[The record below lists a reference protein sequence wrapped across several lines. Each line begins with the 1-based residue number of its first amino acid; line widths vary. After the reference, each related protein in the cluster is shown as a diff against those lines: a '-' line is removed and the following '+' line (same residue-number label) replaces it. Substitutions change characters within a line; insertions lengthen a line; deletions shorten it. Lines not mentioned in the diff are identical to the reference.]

1 MRVMVEKLLRQHGM
15 EILLGDRQVRGLFQ
29 PVAGKLDRRAKLEPG
44 PLGLQE
50 RQRYV
55 YIGPLEPEPRED
67 MVLTAQGKGY
77 LVRSAHR
84 INGPGGPLYC
94 WAMCVEKGEKA
105 DGL

>member
-1 MRVMVEKLLRQHGM
+1 MVEKLLRQHGM

-29 PVAGKLDRRAKLEPG
+29 PVAGKLDRLAKLEPG
-44 PLGLQE
+44 PLGLKE

>member
-1 MRVMVEKLLRQHGM
+1 MVEKLLRQHGM

-29 PVAGKLDRRAKLEPG
+29 PMAGKRDRLAKLEPG

-67 MVLTAQGKGY
+67 MVLMAQGMGY

-84 INGPGGPLYC
+84 INGPGGPVYS

>member
-1 MRVMVEKLLRQHGM
+1 MVEKLLRQHGM

-29 PVAGKLDRRAKLEPG
+29 PVAGKLDRLAKLEPG

>member
-1 MRVMVEKLLRQHGM
+1 MRIMVEKLLRQHGM

-29 PVAGKLDRRAKLEPG
+29 PVAGKLDRLAKLEPG
-44 PLGLQE
+44 PLGLKE

>member
-1 MRVMVEKLLRQHGM
+1 
-15 EILLGDRQVRGLFQ
+15 
-29 PVAGKLDRRAKLEPG
+29 VAGKLDRLAKLEPG

>member
-1 MRVMVEKLLRQHGM
+1 MRGMVEKLLRHHGM
-15 EILLGDRQVRGLFQ
+15 ELLLGDRRVRGLFQ
-29 PVAGKLDRRAKLEPG
+29 PVVGKLDRLAKLEPG
-44 PLGLQE
+44 PLGLQS

-67 MVLTAQGKGY
+67 MVLAAEGKEY

-84 INGPGGPLYC
+84 ITGPGGPVYS
-94 WAMCVEKGEKA
+94 WAMCVEMGGR

>member
-1 MRVMVEKLLRQHGM
+1 MVEKLLRQHGM

-29 PVAGKLDRRAKLEPG
+29 PVAGKLDRLAKLEPG

-94 WAMCVEKGEKA
+94 WAMCVEKGERA
-105 DGL
+105 HGL

>member
-1 MRVMVEKLLRQHGM
+1 MVEKLLRQHGM

-29 PVAGKLDRRAKLEPG
+29 PVAGKLDRLAKLEPG

-77 LVRSAHR
+77 LVRSTHR